1 MFPRD
6 RQRPALSEFSLEPE
20 STTQHPGD
28 DMVEEA
34 YEFDQQ
40 PGANI
45 FGATPPSTGIVYVLS
60 NVAMPGYIK
69 IGYTSGNSSKDIE
82 DRMRQLDSTGVP
94 RSFDCEYAA
103 LVSNCSQVEKA
114 IHTAF
119 GDFRVRQNREFF
131 EGVEPFRVKAI
142 LQLLAIEE
150 VTPNGHKSHKAESEY
165 RDMESEQPIRRRESF
180 TFSMVDVPKGASLE
194 WGDDPEIKCQVANDS
209 TGVMFD
215 GEYYTLTGLTSRLK
229 QWKHSPAAVR
239 YWLYQGET
247 LLQRRDRLEQDV
259 MGLEDY

>member
-1 MFPRD
+1 
-6 RQRPALSEFSLEPE
+6 
-20 STTQHPGD
+20 
-28 DMVEEA
+28 MVEEA
-34 YEFDQQ
+34 YEIDQHS
-40 PGANI
+40 GANI
-45 FGATPPSTGIVYVLS
+45 FAATPPSTGIVYVLS

-69 IGYTSGNSSKDIE
+69 IGYTSGNSAKDIE
-82 DRMRQLDSTGVP
+82 DRMSQLDSTGVP

-150 VTPNGHKSHKAESEY
+150 VTPNGHREHKFESAF

-180 TFSMVDVPKGASLE
+180 TFAMVEVPRGATLE
-194 WGDDPEIKCQVANDS
+194 WGDEPEVKCQVANDS
-209 TGVMFD
+209 TGVVFD
-215 GEYYTLTGLTSRLK
+215 GEYYSLTELTSKLK
-229 QWKHSPAAVR
+229 KWKHTPTPVR

-247 LLQRRDRLEQDV
+247 LLQRRDRLEQELL
-259 MGLEDY
+259 GLEDY

>member
-1 MFPRD
+1 M
-6 RQRPALSEFSLEPE
+6 A
-20 STTQHPGD
+20 
-28 DMVEEA
+28 EEA
-34 YEFDQQ
+34 YELGQQ

-45 FGATPPSTGIVYVLS
+45 FGATPPTTGIVYVLS

-69 IGYTSGNSSKDIE
+69 IGYTSGNSARDVE

-150 VTPNGHKSHKAESEY
+150 VTPNGHRYQKAEYEF
-165 RDMESEQPIRRRESF
+165 RDLESEQPIRRRESF

-209 TGVMFD
+209 TGVTFD
-215 GEYYTLTGLTSRLK
+215 GEYYTLTSLASKLK
-229 QWKHSPAAVR
+229 QWKHTPFAVR

-247 LLQRRDRLEQDV
+247 LLQRRDRLELEAL
-259 MGLEDY
+259 GLEEY

>member
-1 MFPRD
+1 
-6 RQRPALSEFSLEPE
+6 
-20 STTQHPGD
+20 
-28 DMVEEA
+28 MVEEA
-34 YEFDQQ
+34 YEFEQQ

-45 FGATPPSTGIVYVLS
+45 FGASPPTTGIVYVLS

-69 IGYTSGNSSKDIE
+69 IGYTSGNSSKDVE

-150 VTPNGHKSHKAESEY
+150 VTPNGHRYLQDRVRIQGYGKRTANKAAGELY
-165 RDMESEQPIRRRESF
+165 
-180 TFSMVDVPKGASLE
+180 FSMVDLPKGSTLE

-215 GEYYTLTGLTSRLK
+215 GEYYSLTGLAL
-229 QWKHSPAAVR
+229 QAQAVEAHS
-239 YWLYQGET
+239 
-247 LLQRRDRLEQDV
+247 QRRQVLALPGRNPAPTPRPPGAGCAGPGRLLSA
-259 MGLEDY
+259 GSPLPLSKH